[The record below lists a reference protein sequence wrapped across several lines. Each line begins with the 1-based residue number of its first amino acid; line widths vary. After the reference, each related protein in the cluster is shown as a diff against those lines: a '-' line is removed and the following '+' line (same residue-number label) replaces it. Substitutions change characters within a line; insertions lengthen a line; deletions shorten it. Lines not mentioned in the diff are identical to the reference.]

1 MIENVSCTYKEA
13 CNVSHGALCRKGG
26 GYLVIIIRQLAILF
40 IYHFGQADLHL
51 CLEKYIFCT
60 YIVEDYQ
67 MFTYLLTNVYIP
79 AYKCLHT

>member
-1 MIENVSCTYKEA
+1 MELFAGKE
-13 CNVSHGALCRKGG
+13 